1 MLYNFLVPIPDGKT
15 KRKKSGNST
24 YIYYLADS
32 PYNHDKHYSEP
43 DWKCIGKV
51 STDDPSKMY
60 PNDAYLLVFTDVD
73 IPEEN
78 FSTCRSRALNV
89 GNYIVIK
96 KMMEEVELDSILQ
109 GILKDRTGLFLD
121 LAAYSIVSESN
132 AAQYYPDYA
141 YHHPLFTDNM
151 RIYSD
156 SKISDFLEEITV
168 DDKWNFFDAWNA
180 DKCKDK
186 EIYISYDSTNKLSE
200 AGDIDMVE
208 VGHSK
213 TGKELPII
221 NYSIAYDCN
230 NSQPLLYED
239 YPGSIVDVSEL
250 KMMVNK
256 VKAFGYKQ
264 VCFTLDRGY
273 FAQNDLQYIDAN
285 HFNFL
290 IMVKGKKNLVRNLVG
305 QKIGTFEDDMNCYIK
320 KYGVYG
326 TTIKHE
332 LFPSDMKER
341 YFHIFYNAQKAA
353 QERSKIEEDIG
364 KMEDALKKME
374 HTDGYVIPKSYEVYF
389 DPMYV
394 TETRKKKDENGVE
407 TEEKVQVFVLASKK
421 INVIR
426 RELKLCGYF
435 ALVTSKEMSASE
447 ALTNYKGRDSSEK
460 LFRED
465 KSFLGNHCERVYSQ
479 QRLQA
484 KIFVE
489 FIALIIR
496 NEIFKHLHDE
506 MERTGKRSYMTVP
519 AAIREL
525 EKITLIK
532 QANGKY
538 ILDHAITRK
547 GKEILGAFG
556 IKGSYIN
563 KEIEKVAKKL
573 EAL

>member
-1 MLYNFLVPIPDGKT
+1 MLFDFLVPIPDGKI
-15 KRKKSGNST
+15 KRKKSGNSI
-24 YIYYLADS
+24 YIYYLVDS
-32 PYNHDKHYSEP
+32 LYNHKKHYSEP
-43 DWKCIGKV
+43 EWKCIGKV
-51 STDDPSKMY
+51 CSDDSSKMY
-60 PNDAYLLVFTDVD
+60 PNDAYLLIFSDVD
-73 IPEEN
+73 VPEEKL
-78 FSTCRSRALNV
+78 SACRSRAINI

-96 KMMEEVELDSILQ
+96 KMMEDVNLDTILH
-109 GILKDRTGLFLD
+109 GVLKNRTGLFLD
-121 LAAYSIVSESN
+121 LAAYSIVTEN
-132 AAQYYPDYA
+132 NVAQYYPDYA
-141 YHHPLFTDNM
+141 YNHPLFTDNM

-156 SKISDFLEEITV
+156 SKISDFFDEITE
-168 DDKWNFFDAWNA
+168 DDKWNFFDVWNA
-180 DKCKDK
+180 NKCKDK
-186 EIYISYDSTNKLSE
+186 EIYISYDSTNKVSE

-256 VKAFGYKQ
+256 IKSFGYKQ

-273 FAQNDLQYIDAN
+273 FAQDDLQYIDN
-285 HFNFL
+285 NEFNFL
-290 IMVKGKKNLVRNLVG
+290 IMVKGKKNLVRNLVEE
-305 QKIGTFEDDMNCYIK
+305 IMDTFEDNMNFYIK

-326 TTIKHE
+326 KTIKHE
-332 LFPSDMKER
+332 LFPSNDKER

-353 QERSKIEEDIG
+353 QEKSKIEEDIG
-364 KMEDALKKME
+364 RMEDTLKKME
-374 HTDGYVIPKSYEVYF
+374 HSDGYVIPKTYETYF

-394 TETRKKKDENGVE
+394 VETRKEKDENGAE
-407 TEEKVQVFVLASKK
+407 IEKKVQVFVLATKK
-421 INVIR
+421 IDVIR

-435 ALVTSKEMSASE
+435 ALVTSKEMSAKE

-465 KSFLGNHCERVYSQ
+465 KSFLGNHCERVYTE

-489 FIALIIR
+489 FVALIIR
-496 NEIFKHLHDE
+496 NEIFKHLSNE
-506 MERTGKRSYMTVP
+506 MGNTGKRSYMTVP

-538 ILDHAITRK
+538 ILDHAVTKK

-556 IKGSYIN
+556 ISGSYIN
-563 KEIEKVAKKL
+563 KEIEKVAKEL